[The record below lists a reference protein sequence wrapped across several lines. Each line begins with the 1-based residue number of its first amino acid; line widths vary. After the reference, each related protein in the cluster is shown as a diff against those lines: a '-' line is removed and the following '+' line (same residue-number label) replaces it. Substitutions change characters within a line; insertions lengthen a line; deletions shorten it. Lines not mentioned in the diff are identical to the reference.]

1 MSNIE
6 RVDKYNLKI
15 NGHII
20 PCNDPETEERLR
32 AMSDDEMK
40 RFLKVMGHG

>member
-1 MSNIE
+1 MNIE

-15 NGHII
+15 DGHII
-20 PCNDPETEERLR
+20 PCNDPETEAKIR
-32 AMSDDEMK
+32 AMTPEELK